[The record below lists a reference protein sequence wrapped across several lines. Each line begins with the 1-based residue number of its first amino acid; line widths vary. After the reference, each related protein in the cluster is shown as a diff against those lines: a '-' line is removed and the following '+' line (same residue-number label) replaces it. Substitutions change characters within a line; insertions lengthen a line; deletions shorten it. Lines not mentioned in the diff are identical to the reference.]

1 MNFRTGSKVVVKPNT
16 VAEGRWA
23 DEIKMVLDSEQEVF
37 TVSVKKEEYAMID
50 LGMGIENPIVPVA
63 ILEWAA

>member
-1 MNFRTGSKVVVKPNT
+1 MDFRKGSKVVVKPNT

-23 DEIKMVLDSEQEVF
+23 DEIKMVLESEQEVL
-37 TVSVKKEEYAMID
+37 TVSVKKAEYAMID

-63 ILEWAA
+63 ILNWAA